1 MGKNPLE
8 PTPLYDAGWSL
19 LTSSQRKLVF
29 HALDLYKYDAT
40 HPSLRVHTP
49 RWYDSS
55 TLSISADDDLRIL
68 LRIRA
73 DGSILLL
80 DVGNHERVYG
90 E

>member
-19 LTSSQRKLVF
+19 LKSSERKSVF
-29 HALDLYKYDAT
+29 HALDLYRNDPT
-40 HPSLRVHTP
+40 NPSLRVHTP

-55 TLSISADDDLRIL
+55 TISISADDDLRIL
-68 LRIRA
+68 LRVRP

>member
-49 RWYDSS
+49 R
-55 TLSISADDDLRIL
+55 
-68 LRIRA
+68 
-73 DGSILLL
+73 
-80 DVGNHERVYG
+80 
-90 E
+90 